1 MFREHNDSKVLLNVN
16 LLTSHGFCSRIHAP
30 RSRPFPR
37 IPPNP
42 AELFR
47 QWISQGVVPGQT
59 DGAPSAS
66 LFDHTLSFWTERRR
80 ANVLLVH
87 FDDLKA
93 DLDGEMRRI
102 AAFLDID
109 VDPGKWP
116 ALVEAATFA
125 SMRDRGE
132 ILMPQFNTT
141 NLTGGA
147 KRLFHKGSSGRWKDV
162 LTDDDLRLYDA
173 KLREKFPPDVAVWM
187 EGGRRRTG
195 DPANL

>member
-1 MFREHNDSKVLLNVN
+1 VDFVGGRPKVNRWNAQRV
-16 LLTSHGFCSRIHAP
+16 AV
-30 RSRPFPR
+30 RSY
-37 IPPNP
+37 
-42 AELFR
+42 A
-47 QWISQGVVPGQT
+47 VV
-59 DGAPSAS
+59 
-66 LFDHTLSFWTERRR
+66 FWTERRR
-80 ANVLLVH
+80 ANVLLVQ
-87 FDDLKA
+87 FGDLRA

-109 VDPGKWP
+109 IDHGKWP
-116 ALVEAATFA
+116 ALVEAATFD